1 MKLTQ
6 KIFNEEMFAEI
17 RSMVF
22 SETISYEHILEAAI
36 RDLRRQGYDVA
47 EIDSEKMDKLVERF
61 VTRLEKLSGY
71 NWDE

>member
-17 RSMVF
+17 RSIVF
-22 SETISYEHILEAAI
+22 SESISYEHILEAAI